1 MPIPWNKGIRHKVFG
16 KNHWNWKNGI
26 SKLNHLI
33 RNLPEMKIWINY
45 IFKRDNY
52 TCKKCGQ
59 YGGKLHAHH
68 KKPFSIILKQNNI
81 TTIKE
86 ALNCKELWEKS
97 NGVTLC
103 IKCHKKTDS
112 YLWKN
117 NVNS

>member
-1 MPIPWNKGIRHKVFG
+1 MEDFEK
-16 KNHWNWKNGI
+16 
-26 SKLNHLI
+26 KLA
-33 RNLPEMKIWINY
+33 K
-45 IFKRDNY
+45 Y
-52 TCKKCGQ
+52 TN
-59 YGGKLHAHH
+59 
-68 KKPFSIILKQNNI
+68 IVDILKQNNI

-86 ALNCKELWEKS
+86 ALNCKELWKKS

>member
-1 MPIPWNKGIRHKVFG
+1 
-16 KNHWNWKNGI
+16 
-26 SKLNHLI
+26 
-33 RNLPEMKIWINY
+33 
-45 IFKRDNY
+45 
-52 TCKKCGQ
+52 CKKCGQ

-86 ALNCKELWEKS
+86 ALNCKELWKKS